1 MIFNNF
7 LNKAII
13 IVDLDYYLNTIINKR
28 TLNANELEPIKMI
41 FGYIK
46 SGRKNVNEQHQVIYS
61 YAETNINSIYD
72 YINYHSKLKYTFKD
86 M

>member
-1 MIFNNF
+1 
-7 LNKAII
+7 
-13 IVDLDYYLNTIINKR
+13 
-28 TLNANELEPIKMI
+28 MI
-41 FGYIK
+41 FGYIN

-72 YINYHSKLKYTFKD
+72 YIIYHSKLKYTFKE

>member
-1 MIFNNF
+1 
-7 LNKAII
+7 
-13 IVDLDYYLNTIINKR
+13 
-28 TLNANELEPIKMI
+28 MI
-41 FGYIK
+41 FGYIN
-46 SGRKNVNEQHQVIYS
+46 SGRKNVNEQRQVIYS